1 MWHSRSKHLCII
13 FLIKI
18 ILHFANGAN
27 VFLINCIITTK
38 VEAILVDSLVED
50 ILILYFIIH
59 KSNSMA
65 RPYKVFLIQVITNY
79 SKHYTLKLLCCVTI
93 DGQQLMKCANLD
105 LQT

>member
-27 VFLINCIITTK
+27 VFLISF
-38 VEAILVDSLVED
+38 VDSLVED